1 MKLYPIPE
9 RAGKRPA
16 MPLKRKLKFF
26 EIFQKNF
33 EKPLDK
39 YRKVCY
45 NRIME
50 STKECK
56 PKKQYRNGT
65 ERGQI

>member
-1 MKLYPIPE
+1 MKLYPLSE
-9 RAGKRPA
+9 RAGKCPV
-16 MPLKRKLKFF
+16 MPLKRKSKFF

-45 NRIME
+45 NKIME

-56 PKKQYRNGT
+56 TK
-65 ERGQI
+65 